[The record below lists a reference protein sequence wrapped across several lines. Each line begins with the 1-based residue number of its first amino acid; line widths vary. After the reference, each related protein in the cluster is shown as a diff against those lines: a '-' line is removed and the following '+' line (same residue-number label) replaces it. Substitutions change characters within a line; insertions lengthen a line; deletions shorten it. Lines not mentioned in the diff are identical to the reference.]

1 MDDQSPANPDDV
13 SDALNRVNS
22 LGTATERIFSRLY
35 RGLTRRSKAPEVPQA
50 PSSSAIQ
57 VAELA
62 QTREQ
67 NRYLK
72 LMLEQRA
79 EELTR
84 LNGILAS
91 LDEGIIMQNMEGRI
105 VLINEA
111 ARRLLGG
118 QKNFWSSELGTLFDA
133 YHEVTQVDSELAP
146 LGEPTRI
153 QVNNRIL
160 GAQLAAVADNT
171 GQRLGTMIVL
181 RDVTRDALAERLKDG
196 FITHISHELKTPM
209 TVIKG
214 MGEVLANQPEG
225 KPINHRLLETLGRNV
240 DILDRMVVELLDISE
255 ISAEN
260 FDIRQDLL
268 HVDEIVWSVIRGLTP
283 ELNTANTRVVVMVK
297 SPDTLQVVGDDQR
310 LRWAM
315 GHLIRNSIYYS
326 LPGGQ
331 IIIELVESQSGLVEI
346 RVTDNGV
353 GISDKDLPHIFERFY
368 RGEPRTQAGKRLDP
382 RGLGQGLFVAKTVA
396 EAHHGYIGVRTE
408 PGYGSTF
415 TLNLPLADSA

>member
-1 MDDQSPANPDDV
+1 MDDQSPTNPDDV

-35 RGLTRRSKAPEVPQA
+35 RGLTRRSKKTAVPPAPT
-50 PSSSAIQ
+50 SSALQ
-57 VAELA
+57 VGELE

-79 EELTR
+79 EELSR

-225 KPINHRLLETLGRNV
+225 KPINRRLLETLGRNV

-260 FDIRQDLL
+260 FDIRHDLL
-268 HVDEIVWSVIRGLTP
+268 LVDEIVWSVIRGLTP
-283 ELNTANTRVVVMVK
+283 ELNSANIRVIVMAK
-297 SPDTLQVVGDDQR
+297 HANSLQIIGDDQR

-331 IIIELVESQSGLVEI
+331 VIVELVESQPGLVEI
-346 RVTDNGV
+346 RVTDKGV

-368 RGEPRTQAGKRLDP
+368 RGEPRTSEGKRLDP

-415 TLNLPLADSA
+415 SLNLPLADSA